1 MPLPDAPWIGMHPED
16 YRESIEPLERYW
28 DAENDQE
35 CDNNLAVRKQPE
47 SE

>member
-1 MPLPDAPWIGMHPED
+1 MPLPDAPWIGLHPDD
-16 YRESIEPLERYW
+16 YRESLEPPERDW

-35 CDNNLAVRKQPE
+35 RDNSLAVREQPE